1 MGGQQMLLKKSVTV
15 LLCAAV
21 MLMGSGCSNQSDS
34 GEDSSNTSQTTSTSQ
49 TIITRQT
56 QLTSQT
62 TETTTAAQ
70 TSAADKGEVTM
81 PLNSVKLL
89 GRAFAAQDGSIW
101 MGLSGT
107 GAEFDFTGEKL
118 TVSLVGSRG
127 IPEHRARVGIFVDG
141 KRMSDL
147 AVDENGSKAEIRGKG
162 DRTVNVRIIKLSEC
176 AFSCCAITAID
187 THGGKLERSADK
199 PRKIEFIG
207 DSITCGYGV
216 DDTDLSHGF
225 STATEDCTRSYAY
238 KTAQALN
245 ADHSLVSYS
254 GYGIVSGFTDNGEK
268 KPQMTVPQYYESYGF
283 TESSGFDTS
292 KPSDLRW
299 DFSAF
304 VPDVIVINLGT
315 NDSSYTGSDS
325 AKQQEFR
332 SEYVR
337 FLKQIRAKNPKAKL
351 ICTLGTMGDLLSQ
364 AMKNAA
370 AQYASETGD
379 QNITTL
385 DLPIQDVQADGVT
398 VNQHPSEKTYEKA
411 AALLTEKIKTEMN
424 W

>member
-1 MGGQQMLLKKSVTV
+1 MIIRKKIAA
-15 LLCAAV
+15 LLCASV
-21 MLMGSGCSNQSDS
+21 MLVAQGCGKQP
-34 GEDSSNTSQTTSTSQ
+34 DSSKDSSQASQSVTSQQMQTTSQTTTAV
-49 TIITRQT
+49 
-56 QLTSQT
+56 QT
-62 TETTTAAQ
+62 TTTT
-70 TSAADKGEVTM
+70 TTTKGEIAM
-81 PLNSVKLL
+81 PANSVRLL

-141 KRMSDL
+141 ERISDL

-162 DRTVNVRIIKLSEC
+162 DRAVNVRIIKLSEC

-187 THGGKLERSADK
+187 THGGKLEKSADK

-268 KPQMTVPQYYESYGF
+268 MPQLTVPQYYESYGF
-283 TESSGFDTS
+283 TESSGFGTS

-325 AKQQEFR
+325 AKQQEFQ

-370 AQYASETGD
+370 AQYSSETGD
-379 QNITTL
+379 ENITTL

-398 VNQHPSEKTYEKA
+398 VNYHPSEKTYEKA